1 MVGLE
6 DGESEFERLFF
17 DRGALRPQVASRRA
31 VRLGDN
37 AGDFKIVLIEF
48 PESGKGEFGSA
59 EKNYIHKIIRLC
71 LPAVGRRGRRPR
83 QSKLCEIASSLA
95 LLATT
100 SFTFLGLVS
109 DKHAVEV
116 VDLVLEDFGEKPF
129 AFDEHRLTRFTVGFN
144 FDAGR
149 PFHLPEKTGN

>member
-71 LPAVGRRGRRPR
+71 EVGGRGNPSFARLLRRLR
-83 QSKLCEIASSLA
+83 SSQR
-95 LLATT
+95 
-100 SFTFLGLVS
+100 
-109 DKHAVEV
+109 H
-116 VDLVLEDFGEKPF
+116 
-129 AFDEHRLTRFTVGFN
+129 
-144 FDAGR
+144 
-149 PFHLPEKTGN
+149 HLPFWALSAISTPLRWSISCWRTLARSPSPLMSTGLPVSL

>member
-71 LPAVGRRGRRPR
+71 EVGGRGNPSFARLLRLRQLTDPR
-83 QSKLCEIASSLA
+83 KDIIYFYFFQLY
-95 LLATT
+95 
-100 SFTFLGLVS
+100 
-109 DKHAVEV
+109 
-116 VDLVLEDFGEKPF
+116 P
-129 AFDEHRLTRFTVGFN
+129 R
-144 FDAGR
+144 
-149 PFHLPEKTGN
+149 